1 MPEHATLVTF
11 SGKGVLL
18 RGMSGCGK
26 SDLAFRLIENCKA
39 KLVADDVVD
48 IYAENNVVFGKV
60 CNNLEGLLEVRGIG
74 IAKYDYEPATAICLV
89 VDLVK
94 DENSV
99 ERLPVAEYTE
109 LAGIKVPCIKLVGFY
124 GSAEQKI
131 LLKLRDNLLKTD

>member
-18 RGMSGCGK
+18 RGKSGCGK

-60 CNNLEGLLEVRGIG
+60 CNNLEGLLEVRGI
-74 IAKYDYEPATAICLV
+74 
-89 VDLVK
+89 
-94 DENSV
+94 
-99 ERLPVAEYTE
+99 
-109 LAGIKVPCIKLVGFY
+109 
-124 GSAEQKI
+124 
-131 LLKLRDNLLKTD
+131 